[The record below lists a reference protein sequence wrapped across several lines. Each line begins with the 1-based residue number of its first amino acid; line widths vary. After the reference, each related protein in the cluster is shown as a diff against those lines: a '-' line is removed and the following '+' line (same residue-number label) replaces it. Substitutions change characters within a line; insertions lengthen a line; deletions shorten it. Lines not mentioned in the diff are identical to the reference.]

1 MRVRLLAAAALL
13 CGCTTGCLTW
23 SSTAP
28 RIQVDGSSTIY
39 PIMEA
44 VAEEFGKEHREV
56 QITVGISGTGGGFKK
71 FCSGEVDITDASRPI
86 RPVEIETCDA
96 NDITYIEVPV
106 AFDGL
111 SVVVSPRNRWAY
123 DITVDELQR
132 MWEPRAQNTIL
143 RWNQI
148 RPSWPDQPLNLFGAG
163 VDSGTYDYFTAAVVG
178 TEHSSRGDYTSSE
191 DDNVLVQGIM
201 SDENAIGF
209 LGFAYYD
216 QNRDRL
222 RALGVDDEVAD
233 NGRGAVLP
241 SPETVQNGT
250 YQPLS
255 RPLFVYVRNESLQ
268 RPQVHDF
275 VRFILTRGGPLVAE
289 VGYIPFPDPLYQL
302 VWERVASRRTGTLF
316 GHGSQVGVSLEALF
330 QEERED
336 AR

>member
-1 MRVRLLAAAALL
+1 MRAGPLTATVML
-13 CGCTTGCLTW
+13 CGCTAACLTW

-28 RIQVDGSSTIY
+28 RVQIDGSSTVY

-44 VAEEFGKEHREV
+44 VAEEFGKVQREV

-86 RPVEIETCDA
+86 KPVEIKACAA
-96 NDITYIEVPV
+96 NDIAYIELPV

-111 SVVVSPRNRWAY
+111 SVVVSPLNSWAY
-123 DITVDELQR
+123 EITVEELKR
-132 MWEPRAQNTIL
+132 MWEPPAQNTIT

-163 VDSGTYDYFTAAVVG
+163 VDSGTYDYFTAAIVG
-178 TEHSSRGDYTSSE
+178 EEHSSRGDYTSSE
-191 DDNVLVQGIM
+191 DDNVVVQGIM
-201 SDENAIGF
+201 NDENAIGF

-216 QNRDRL
+216 QNRNKL
-222 RALGVDDEVAD
+222 RALAVDDQLAD
-233 NGRGAVLP
+233 NGQGAVLP
-241 SPETVQNGT
+241 SPETVRNGT

-255 RPLFVYVRNESLQ
+255 RPLFVYVRDQSLQ
-268 RPQVHDF
+268 RPEVHDF
-275 VRFILTRGGPLVAE
+275 VHFILTRAGPLVAE

-316 GHGSQVGVSLEALF
+316 EHGSQVGVSLEALF
-330 QEERED
+330 HEEREGT
-336 AR
+336 R

>member
-1 MRVRLLAAAALL
+1 MATLLF
-13 CGCTTGCLTW
+13 CGSAVGCLTW

-28 RIQVDGSSTIY
+28 RVQIDGSSTVY

-56 QITVGISGTGGGFKK
+56 QVTVGISGTGGGFKK

-86 RPVEIETCDA
+86 KPVEIETCAA

-111 SVVVSPRNRWAY
+111 SVVVSPRNSWAHAV
-123 DITVDELQR
+123 TVDELKR
-132 MWEPRAQNTIL
+132 MWEPQAQNTIM
-143 RWNQI
+143 RWKQV

-163 VDSGTYDYFTAAVVG
+163 VDSGTYDYFTAAIVG
-178 TEHSSRGDYTSSE
+178 EEHSSRGDYTSSE
-191 DDNVLVQGIM
+191 DDNVVVQGIM
-201 SDENAIGF
+201 NDENAIGF

-216 QNRDRL
+216 QNRDKL
-222 RALGVDDEVAD
+222 RALAVDDQLED
-233 NGRGAVLP
+233 DDQGGVLP
-241 SPETVQNGT
+241 SPETVQSGS

-255 RPLFVYVRNESLQ
+255 RPLFVYVRTESLQ
-268 RPQVHDF
+268 RPEAHNFVHF
-275 VRFILTRGGPLVAE
+275 MLTRAGPLVAE
-289 VGYIPFPDPLYQL
+289 VGYIPLPDPLYQL

-330 QEERED
+330 REEREG